1 MGLLTG
7 YVLGEELFAL
17 SYSFLSAGGGG
28 IPEGFDE
35 DVVVGPRYDGDVSS
49 SRVADFGAVA

>member
-1 MGLLTG
+1 M
-7 YVLGEELFAL
+7 GEELFAL